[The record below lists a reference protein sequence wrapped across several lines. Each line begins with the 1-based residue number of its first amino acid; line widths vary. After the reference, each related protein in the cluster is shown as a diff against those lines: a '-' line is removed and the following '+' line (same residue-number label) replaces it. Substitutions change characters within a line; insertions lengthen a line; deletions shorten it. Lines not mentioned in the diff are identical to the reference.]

1 MITIRRSRLC
11 AAVLTALLPVA
22 LPVLAQD
29 ASSAAGST
37 KAKNLDRVTVTG
49 SRIKQSNKV
58 TSAPVS
64 IISRETIDKSGAT
77 SVGQFL
83 QQLTA
88 SGAGI
93 NTKINSSGNQAFP
106 PGGGGIAAGSS
117 EVDLRNLGP
126 SRVLVL
132 VDGIRWINESSASG
146 VSGSVDLNTIPLA
159 IVERIEV
166 LEDGASAIYG
176 SDAIAGVVNIITKKK
191 FDGADVH
198 VKYGSY
204 GHGGDETE
212 GDATIGGSS
221 DRFSGVFS
229 ASYSKSD
236 RISSAEFSRNQFA
249 VPGATSHGS
258 SSGTLQGRFDFC
270 DPRIAAGTYGSCDGT
285 TAGNSPDE
293 YDITLN
299 TGALPNYN
307 GGNPVSGAGTYHNF
321 TAADRFNYA
330 PFNLLLTPNERK
342 SLFATAMYNIND
354 SVALHGKLMYSN
366 RDSVNQAAPEPIF
379 VGQGAGTGGI
389 ADTIS
394 ISHLNPYNPTG
405 IDLIS
410 GQNFDLMTK
419 RPVELGPRI
428 FTQDVNTWYLNLGLT
443 GSTNWG
449 MNGMDWN
456 ADYVHAENRASQ
468 DFVNGFNVA
477 KMKIALGDPAI
488 CAATPGCVPLD
499 LFGGQ
504 ARPITTAMFNYIST
518 PQHDESTQKLD
529 VFNANLTGDLWAMG
543 DSRNAGFAVGYE
555 HRRYE
560 GSFNPDPLRQ
570 TGESQDSFATP
581 VNSSYSVNEGYGELQ
596 VPWAQTFSTD
606 FAVRYSNYSTF
617 GGATTGKAGFRW
629 QPVEDFVLRGTYS
642 QGFRAPSLGE
652 LFGLTQFGSG
662 VQDPCN
668 ALPSGA
674 FQAQYAAA
682 CNAAHVVTSA
692 GHPFEQS
699 NPQITTFTGG
709 NPNLQPE
716 KSDNYNIGGV
726 YSPSWADNLSWSS
739 KLDFELDYFH
749 YKIKRAIGAPDVQS
763 VLNACYAGTLSG
775 ADCAGFTRNAS
786 NGQLNPPTD
795 FLANLNQI
803 TTTGIDIKSNWLG
816 PQTSWGQFSAA
827 LQASHA
833 LSYKKIG
840 PTGIVDPRVIGREL
854 QVDGQD
860 TAIFSWKDNLQLGWK
875 YGDWNAA
882 WNLRYLSSVSEDCST
897 AGRPTSFCPDASG
910 NPAKAGFHK
919 LGATTY
925 NDVQLSWNNSFG
937 MNGLKLSVGANNIF
951 SQNPPVCVTCSLN
964 GYDASDY
971 DLPFRFWYVDLNF
984 KF

>member
-11 AAVLTALLPVA
+11 AAVVAALLPAA
-22 LPVLAQD
+22 LPALAQNAPAND
-29 ASSAAGST
+29 KT
-37 KAKNLDRVTVTG
+37 KTLDRVTVTG
-49 SRIKQSNKV
+49 SRIKQTNRV
-58 TSAPVS
+58 TSQPVA

-106 PGGGGIAAGSS
+106 PGGGGIAAGAS

-126 SRVLVL
+126 QRVLVL

-159 IVERIEV
+159 IVDRIEV

-191 FDGADVH
+191 FEGADVH

-212 GDATIGGSS
+212 GDFTLGGSS
-221 DRFSGVFS
+221 DRFTGVFS
-229 ASYSKSD
+229 ASYSKTD
-236 RISSAEFSRNQFA
+236 RISSAAFDRNQFA
-249 VPGATSHGS
+249 VPGATSHGA
-258 SSGTLQGRFDFC
+258 SSGTPQGRFDFC
-270 DPRIAAGTYGSCDGT
+270 DPRIAPGNYGSCDGT

-293 YDITLN
+293 FDITLN

-307 GGNPVSGAGTYHNF
+307 GGNPTGGPGTYHDF

-330 PFNLLLTPNERK
+330 PYNLILTPSTRK
-342 SLFATAMYNIND
+342 SLFASAKYDVND
-354 SVALHGKLMYSN
+354 SVSVHGKLMYNN

-394 ISHLNPYNPTG
+394 ISRLNPFNPTG

-410 GQNFDLMTK
+410 GVNFDLLTK

-428 FTQDVNTWYLNLGLT
+428 FTQDVNTWYLNLGVNGT
-443 GSTNWG
+443 AAWG
-449 MNGMDWN
+449 FNGGTDWN

-488 CAATPGCVPLD
+488 CAATPNCVPLD
-499 LFGGQ
+499 LFGGETRPMTQ
-504 ARPITTAMFNYIST
+504 AMLKYIST
-518 PQHDESTQKLD
+518 PQHDASTQKLD
-529 VFNANLTGDLWAMG
+529 LFTTNATGDLWQMG
-543 DSRNAGFAVGYE
+543 DGKNAGYAVGYE
-555 HRRYE
+555 YRRYQ
-560 GSFNPDPLRQ
+560 GNFNPDPLRQ

-581 VNSSYSVNEGYGELQ
+581 ISSSYNVNEGYAELL
-596 VPWAQTFSTD
+596 VPWDKTFSTD

-617 GGATTGKAGFRW
+617 GSATTGKVGLRW
-629 QPVEDFVLRGTYS
+629 QPIDDLVLRGSWS
-642 QGFRAPSLGE
+642 QGFRAPNLGE
-652 LFGLTQFGSG
+652 LFGITQFGSG

-668 ALPSGA
+668 ADPVTGA
-674 FQAQYAAA
+674 FSAQYAAA
-682 CNAAHVVTSA
+682 CNAAHVQTSA

-709 NPNLQPE
+709 NPSLKPE
-716 KSDNYNIGGV
+716 KSDNYNIGAV
-726 YSPSWADNLSWSS
+726 YSPSWAEHMPWSE
-739 KLDFELDYFH
+739 KFDFELDYFH
-749 YKIKRAIGAPDVQS
+749 YKIKHAIGAPDVQS
-763 VLNACYAGTLSG
+763 VLNACYSG
-775 ADCAGFTRNAS
+775 AVSGAACAGFTRNPS

-803 TTTGIDIKSNWLG
+803 TTNGLDIKSSWLG
-816 PQTSWGQFSAA
+816 PQMDWGQLNAA
-827 LQASHA
+827 VQATHTIN
-833 LSYKKIG
+833 YKKVG
-840 PTGIVDPRVIGREL
+840 PTGIVDPRQIGIEL

-860 TAIFSWKDNLQLGWK
+860 TAIYSWKSNLQLGWK
-875 YGDWNAA
+875 YGDWNAS
-882 WNLRYLSSVSEDCST
+882 WNLRYFSSVKEDCSN
-897 AGRPTSFCPDASG
+897 AGRPSSFCPNAAG
-910 NPAKAGFHK
+910 APAKVGFHK
-919 LGATTY
+919 LKATTY
-925 NDVQLSWNNSFG
+925 NDVQLSWNNAAG
-937 MNGLKLSVGANNIF
+937 MNGLKLSAGVNNVF
-951 SQNPPVCVTCSLN
+951 SQKPPVCVTCSLN

-971 DLPFRFWYVDLNF
+971 DLPWRFWYVDLNW